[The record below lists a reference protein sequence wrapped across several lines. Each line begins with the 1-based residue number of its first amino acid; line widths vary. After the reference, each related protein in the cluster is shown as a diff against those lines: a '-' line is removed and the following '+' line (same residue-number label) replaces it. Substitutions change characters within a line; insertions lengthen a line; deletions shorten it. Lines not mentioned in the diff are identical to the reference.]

1 MGLSIKILCFN
12 MWQKKYNNNKE
23 KGKMY
28 IDKYTINSYGSK
40 WKGNKELKNKLLTS
54 VKSEDGQR
62 LRKMVA
68 FLEEYEDLNH
78 QYSSDI
84 ELIINIKRND

>member
-1 MGLSIKILCFN
+1 MGPQIMTLCFN
-12 MWQKKYNNNKE
+12 TLQEKYNNKNE
-23 KGKMY
+23 RENMY
-28 IDKYTINSYGSK
+28 IDKYTINSYGTK
-40 WKGNKELKNKLLTS
+40 YKGNKELKNKLLTS

-78 QYSSDI
+78 QYSSEI
-84 ELIINIKRND
+84 ELVINIKSNN

>member
-1 MGLSIKILCFN
+1 
-12 MWQKKYNNNKE
+12 
-23 KGKMY
+23 MY
-28 IDKYTINSYGSK
+28 IDKYQINSYGTK
-40 WKGNKELKNKLLTS
+40 YKGNKELKNKLLTS

-84 ELIINIKRND
+84 ELIVSIKKNNESLLAEGISTISSDTSIISD

>member
-1 MGLSIKILCFN
+1 MRYVLGFKEL
-12 MWQKKYNNNKE
+12 NNK
-23 KGKMY
+23 KGKTMY
-28 IDKYTINSYGSK
+28 IDKYQINSYGTK
-40 WKGNKELKNKLLTS
+40 YKGNKELKNKLLTS

-68 FLEEYEDLNH
+68 FLEEYEDLHH

-84 ELIINIKRND
+84 ELIINIKNNN

>member
-1 MGLSIKILCFN
+1 
-12 MWQKKYNNNKE
+12 
-23 KGKMY
+23 MY
-28 IDKYTINSYGSK
+28 IDRYQINSYGTK
-40 WKGNKELKNKLLTS
+40 YKGNKELKNKLLTS

-68 FLEEYEDLNH
+68 FLEEYEDFNH

-84 ELIINIKRND
+84 ELIINIKKND